1 MPSTYSNL
9 KIQLMAAGEN
19 NTTWGNVTNANLGTA
34 IEEAIVGSADV
45 TFASGNV
52 TLTLTDSNATQ
63 TARNMRLRCT
73 GTTGGATRNLIV
85 PSIQK
90 PYIVQNDCA
99 DSIVVKNATGTG
111 ITVPAG
117 KTMWVYNN
125 GTNVVDAV
133 THLSSLTLSTPLP
146 TSSGGTGSTA
156 SLTQGSVV
164 FSGAAGVFSQDN
176 ANFFWDDT
184 NNRLGVGTTLPA
196 YRFEARTDAASG
208 FNWVASN
215 NNTATG
221 GFGAGFLATTGAG
234 SSYFYMRGDG
244 VAYVENASNNPLAFA
259 TNTLERMRITS
270 GGDVGIGTITPNAKL
285 EAIGGTTQNK
295 IRISG
300 STFSNTV
307 ADVVIS
313 RTGANNA
320 GLAQAPSL
328 EFSNATDASGVM
340 LQGSNQFQIFT
351 NNAGAGWFE
360 RMRVTAA
367 GDVGIGTTPTGK
379 LDVNGNI
386 RTTVGSGGTLTLH
399 ETDATRANQLISGAD
414 AFGSYINASFA
425 TGGSAVLRFQTAN
438 TEHMRINSL
447 GNVGIGT
454 NAPGARLEVFN
465 DGTALRLNTALAG
478 GNLVDINPFVAGVS
492 NSGFSITVGGNI
504 RQMIDASGNVGIGT
518 TSPSARLDVNG
529 TLRANSLTLTTAL
542 PVAQGGTG
550 ATDAGTA
557 RTNLGLG
564 SLATL
569 SSINNSN
576 WSGTALAVANG
587 GTGATDAGTAR
598 TNLSAAASGAVASS
612 GITMSTARML
622 GRTTAGTGAIEE
634 ITIGSGLSLS
644 GGTLSSTA
652 SGGSVTS
659 VGMTVPAFLS
669 VTPAS
674 ITTSGTF
681 AVSLS
686 GTALPIANGG
696 TGSTVTA
703 YCNLTSNVTG
713 TLPIA
718 NGGTGSTSTT
728 YCSLISN
735 VTGTLPIANGGTGS
749 TATAY
754 CSLTANVS
762 GTLPVGNGGTG
773 ATTLT
778 GIVVG
783 NGTSAFTAVTA
794 PAGAI
799 VGTTDTQNLS
809 NKTLTSGNV
818 LDAGTSVSD
827 TGTITATSPGFRG
840 LPQNARTTSYTLALA
855 DAGKDIYISGTTA
868 AQTITIPANGSVPFP
883 TGTILQITND
893 SNQNWSIAIT
903 TDTLLWSPNN
913 VTGTRTLAAA
923 GQVTIRKVTSTRWWI
938 SGVGLT

>member
-73 GTTGGATRNLIV
+73 GTTAGARNLIV
-85 PSIQK
+85 PAIEK

-99 DSIVVKNATGTG
+99 DAITVKNATGTG
-111 ITVPAG
+111 IAVPAG
-117 KTMWVYNN
+117 KTMWVYND

-133 THLSSLTLSTPLP
+133 THLSSLTLASPLP
-146 TSSGGTGSTA
+146 ISSGGTGSTT

-164 FSGAAGVFSQDN
+164 FAGAAGVFSQDN
-176 ANFFWDDT
+176 TNFFWDDT
-184 NNRLGVGTTLPA
+184 NNRLGIGTTTPA

-215 NNTATG
+215 NNTATN
-221 GFGAGFLATTGAG
+221 GFGAGFLATTGVGA
-234 SSYFYMRGDG
+234 SYFYMRGDG

-270 GGDVGIGTITPNAKL
+270 GGDVGIGIVSPAAKLDVTGAVNSLQARFGNVAGRGLEISTAIISGTNDAVSTLNAKG
-285 EAIGGTTQNK
+285 AAAGTMIFQ
-295 IRISG
+295 
-300 STFSNTV
+300 
-307 ADVVIS
+307 
-313 RTGANNA
+313 
-320 GLAQAPSL
+320 
-328 EFSNATDASGVM
+328 TDS
-340 LQGSNQFQIFT
+340 S
-351 NNAGAGWFE
+351 E
-360 RMRVTAA
+360 RMRITSA
-367 GDVGIGTTPTGK
+367 GLVGIGATPSVAR
-379 LDVNGNI
+379 LEVNGNI

-504 RQMIDASGNVGIGT
+504 RQIIDASGNVGIGT

-754 CSLTANVS
+754 CSLTTNVS

-778 GIVVG
+778 GVVIG
-783 NGTSAFTAVTA
+783 NGTSAFTTVTA
-794 PAGAI
+794 PGGAI